1 MSVKASVKASV
12 ISYSSESIPTG
23 VPAAANR
30 GGCHAF
36 LVFRRNMPCKR
47 DLRSQIPDSRF
58 KIQDLE
64 LFEMR
69 KSTKRL
75 VGGLALAAGAIG
87 AIGAVVM
94 KRQDKAGRAPGRRD
108 KSADTWARPG
118 MKVVFRA
125 EVMPGRHTS
134 DRTFHVTSLLPS
146 GRVLLDGV
154 SGEHAEREFQPIR

>member
-1 MSVKASVKASV
+1 
-12 ISYSSESIPTG
+12 
-23 VPAAANR
+23 
-30 GGCHAF
+30 
-36 LVFRRNMPCKR
+36 
-47 DLRSQIPDSRF
+47 
-58 KIQDLE
+58 
-64 LFEMR
+64 MR

-94 KRQDKAGRAPGRRD
+94 KRKNKAGRPVRRERD

-118 MKVVFRA
+118 MEVVFRA

-134 DRTFHVTSLLPS
+134 ERTFHVTSLLPS

-154 SGEHAEREFQPIR
+154 AGEHAEREFQPIR